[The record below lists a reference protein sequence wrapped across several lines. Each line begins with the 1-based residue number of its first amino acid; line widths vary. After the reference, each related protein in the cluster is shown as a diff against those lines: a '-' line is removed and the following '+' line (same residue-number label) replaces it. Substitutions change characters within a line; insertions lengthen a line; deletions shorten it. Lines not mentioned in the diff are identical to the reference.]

1 MSNVSNTMIPV
12 TILTGFLGSGKTT
25 LLNHLI
31 QKHPE
36 KKFAIIENEFGDIN
50 IDNDL
55 VVGADES
62 IFEMSNGCIC
72 CTLNDELVVVLR
84 DLLHSGKEF
93 NHLIIETTGMAEPGG
108 VAETFVSDPGIQ
120 SVFKLDATIC
130 LVDAAH
136 LLPVLEEREEA
147 KKQITFADY
156 LLLNKKSDTDD
167 AVLEEVKT
175 VLREMNPFAQIET
188 VDYAA
193 SENNLLALDAYAPRE
208 TVDNVAQAAAH
219 AHSHTHTH
227 DHNHDHTKDVGSHSF
242 TFSEPF
248 DFMKF
253 MHWSNVLLKVQGKN
267 LYRVKG
273 IMNFRGEK
281 QKMIFQSVQTTPAF
295 TRGDDWQPD
304 ETRETRLVFI
314 GKGLK
319 RSAFERALRNCLA
332 K

>member
-1 MSNVSNTMIPV
+1 MSVIPV

-25 LLNHLI
+25 LLNQLI
-31 QKHPE
+31 EQHPE

-62 IFEMSNGCIC
+62 IFELSNGCIC
-72 CTLNDELVVVLR
+72 CTLNDELVTVLR

-120 SVFKLDATIC
+120 RVFRLDSTIC

-136 LLPVLEEREEA
+136 LLDTLEDREEA
-147 KKQITFADY
+147 KKQITFADFI
-156 LLLNKKSDTDD
+156 LLNKSED
-167 AVLEEVKT
+167 ADAETLEKVQAKIK
-175 VLREMNPFAQIET
+175 EMNPFAEVEITNYAKSET
-188 VDYAA
+188 D
-193 SENNLLALDAYAPRE
+193 LLDLKAYE
-208 TVDNVAQAAAH
+208 TDQTEANITVVTAH
-219 AHSHTHTH
+219 AHKHEHTH
-227 DHNHDHTKDVGSHSF
+227 DHSHANDVLSHSF

-253 MHWSNVLLKVQGKN
+253 MHWTNVLLKVQGKN

-273 IMNFRGEK
+273 IMNFKGET
-281 QKMIFQSVQTTPAF
+281 QKMVFQSVQTTAAF
-295 TRGDDWQPD
+295 TRGEKWKPG

-319 RSAFERALRNCLA
+319 RKPFERALRNCM
-332 K
+332 

>member
-1 MSNVSNTMIPV
+1 MQTIPV

-25 LLNHLI
+25 LLNSLI
-31 QKHPE
+31 EKNPE

-55 VVGADES
+55 VIGADES
-62 IFEMSNGCIC
+62 IFELSNGCIC
-72 CTLNDELVVVLR
+72 CTLNDELIVVLR

-120 SVFKLDATIC
+120 AVFRLDATIC
-130 LVDAAH
+130 MIDAAH

-156 LLLNKKSDTDD
+156 LLLNKASETD
-167 AVLEEVKT
+167 AETLATVKAK
-175 VLREMNPFAQIET
+175 VREMNPFAKIEET
-188 VDYAA
+188 DFAK
-193 SENNLLALDAYAPRE
+193 SEANLLDLKAYEAKNTE
-208 TVDNVAQAAAH
+208 ENIDTAATH
-219 AHSHTHTH
+219 AHTH
-227 DHNHDHTKDVGSHSF
+227 DHAHDHANDVNSHSF
-242 TFSEPF
+242 TFDEPF

-273 IMNFRGEK
+273 IMYFRGE
-281 QKMIFQSVQTTPAF
+281 QEKMIFQSVQTTAAF
-295 TRGDDWQPD
+295 SRGEKWQVG
-304 ETRETRLVFI
+304 EKRNTRLVFI

-319 RSAFERALRNCLA
+319 RKPFERALRNCLA
-332 K
+332 T